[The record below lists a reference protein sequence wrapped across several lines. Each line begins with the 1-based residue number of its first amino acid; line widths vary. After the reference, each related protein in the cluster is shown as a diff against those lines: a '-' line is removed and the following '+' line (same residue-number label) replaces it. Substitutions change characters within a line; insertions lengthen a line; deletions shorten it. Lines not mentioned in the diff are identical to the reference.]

1 MPSIEPPLAHRLE
14 LEIGVSASPDP
25 LEGSGFPVAAV
36 QEWGEARWRVVRL
49 EVGQEG
55 DGGSSLVRPAGGEA
69 EPGDLGGVLSQDKNK
84 K

>member
-14 LEIGVSASPDP
+14 LEISISASPDP
-25 LEGSGFPVAAV
+25 LESSGFPVAAV